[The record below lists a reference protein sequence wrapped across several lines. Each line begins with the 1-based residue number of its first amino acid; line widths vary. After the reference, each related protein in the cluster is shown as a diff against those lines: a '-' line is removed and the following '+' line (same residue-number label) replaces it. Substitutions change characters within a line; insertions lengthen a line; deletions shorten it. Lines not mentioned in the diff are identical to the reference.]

1 MYSSYLHL
9 PSVFRIPPPSPCLF
23 RPSPLIFFYSFE
35 KMPTI
40 KLNTVTKAANPRSK
54 ANLGNR
60 AIYRLT
66 PNQYVSANPQSDQ
79 IRAKVK
85 LLNVTENIASFVDDT
100 KAVIRSMGSEERQI
114 NKVCPKLLKMVNN
127 FEATITSALKG
138 DNIPKLN
145 TKDNSTYVL
154 S

>member
-1 MYSSYLHL
+1 
-9 PSVFRIPPPSPCLF
+9 
-23 RPSPLIFFYSFE
+23 
-35 KMPTI
+35 MPTI

-154 S
+154 SWFNSAQRYGGLPEDMVTALKNDAATKTTPPNE